1 MVFVPLLGIVALYG
15 RHKLLQRFS
24 QDKVLWCFIGLLVV
38 GCLLP
43 IGSASLT
50 FGPIKI
56 HWYGLMYLIGIGGA
70 WWLASRRVNAFAP
83 TWNKEKLSDLV
94 FWVAMGV
101 ILGGRLGYVLFY
113 DLAAYIAEPVR
124 MLRIWEGGMSFHG
137 GLIGVML
144 ATWWF
149 GKRNNK
155 SFFELMDFIAPL
167 VPIGLG
173 AGRIGN
179 FINAELWGKATDV
192 PWAMIFPTDPQQ
204 LARHPSQL
212 YQFALEGV
220 ALFTILWFYSRKPRP
235 TMAVSGMFAVCY
247 GIFRFIVEFVRVPDA
262 QLGYLAGGWLTMG
275 QVLCVPMVLGGLGL
289 IAYAY
294 KRQAAQEAVQ

>member
-1 MVFVPLLGIVALYG
+1 MLPYPNIDPVALDLG
-15 RHKLLQRFS
+15 FLQ
-24 QDKVLWCFIGLLVV
+24 
-38 GCLLP
+38 
-43 IGSASLT
+43 
-50 FGPIKI
+50 I
-56 HWYGLMYLIGIGGA
+56 HWYGLMYLVGIGGA
-70 WWLASRRVNAFAP
+70 WFLASRRLNAFDP
-83 TWNKEKLSDLV
+83 TWSKEKLSDLV

-113 DLAAYIAEPVR
+113 DLPAYIANPLLILEV
-124 MLRIWEGGMSFHG
+124 WKGGMSFHG

-144 ATWWF
+144 ATLWF
-149 GKRNNK
+149 ARRNGK

-179 FINAELWGKATDV
+179 FINAELWGKVTDV
-192 PWAMIFPTDPQQ
+192 PWAMVFPTGGPEP
-204 LARHPSQL
+204 RHPSQL

-235 TMAVSGMFAVCY
+235 TMAVSGLFAVCY

-262 QLGYLAGGWLTMG
+262 QLGYLAWGWLTMG
-275 QVLCVPMVLGGLGL
+275 QVLCVPMVLAGLGVMV
-289 IAYAY
+289 YAY
-294 KRQAAQEAVQ
+294 KRQGAVEVVR